1 MHLLKPVA
9 IIFLIK
15 IIEYNKLRLEME
27 LAATGVILK
36 KKIRYAPVSNFFE
49 LFLQ

>member
-9 IIFLIK
+9 IIFLNK

-36 KKIRYAPVSNFFE
+36 KNTVCAGLEFF
-49 LFLQ
+49 